1 MHPRLTRIFNRLEAL
16 SARERLMAIVGVPL
30 LLVGVGEGVVFEQ
43 GRKLAADALKQAE
56 RQGSEL
62 KALQVTLDALP
73 ADMPLLAPDELRRQ
87 RNELQMQVDAA
98 RRAMGMTAGD
108 ASWGK
113 VLRKTLAG
121 TQGLTLAQ
129 LNTQPPEVVF
139 SPTMIKQ
146 ASSAPGS
153 GKAASP
159 APVSGKAATSAP
171 AANSAPSAETLAALG
186 IETVYRHRAE
196 MTVSG
201 DFRPL
206 LDYLQSLQA
215 MPADLHWDRVQLT
228 ADAYPQ
234 ASARMTLFTL
244 SRRPETPFN

>member
-1 MHPRLTRIFNRLEAL
+1 MHPRLARIFNRLEAL

-30 LLVGVGEGVVFEQ
+30 LLVVVGEGVVFEQ

-62 KALQVTLDALP
+62 KALQATLDAMP
-73 ADMPLLAPDELRRQ
+73 ADMPLPAPDELRRQ

-98 RRAMGMTAGD
+98 RRAMGTAAGD
-108 ASWGK
+108 ASWAK
-113 VLRKTLAG
+113 VLRRTLAG
-121 TQGLTLAQ
+121 TPGLTLAQ
-129 LNTQPPEVVF
+129 LRTQPPEVVF
-139 SPTMIKQ
+139 SPAMIKK
-146 ASSAPGS
+146 ASAPGA
-153 GKAASP
+153 GKAAS
-159 APVSGKAATSAP
+159 SAA
-171 AANSAPSAETLAALG
+171 AANSTPSAAALATLG
-186 IETVYRHRAE
+186 IDTVYRHRAE

-206 LDYLQSLQA
+206 LDYLLSLQA
-215 MPADLHWDRVQLT
+215 MPGDLHWDRVQLK

-234 ASARMTLFTL
+234 ASAQMTLFTL